1 MSLLTGVKANITEIN
16 DLNKMFDKFD
26 DNNDGVLSLEE
37 LKVGM
42 TEVIG

>member
-1 MSLLTGVKANITEIN
+1 MSLLSGIRSNIEEMVE
-16 DLNKMFDKFD
+16 LNKMFDRFD
-26 DNNDGVLSLEE
+26 ENKDGVLSFEE